1 MVVPLPV
8 RASRRLRGSVVIH
21 PPHHEDHRQGTGKGK
36 GKGGRRAEGHTG
48 KDKDGEDRRT
58 TEDHVLDVI
67 AVHEFSSAQRGSG
80 ALPTTAGS
88 VGNMEFW
95 AREP

>member
-1 MVVPLPV
+1 M
-8 RASRRLRGSVVIH
+8 RAFLRVRGSVVIH
-21 PPHHEDHRQGTGKGK
+21 PQHHEDHRQGTGKGK

-48 KDKDGEDRRT
+48 KDENGEDRRT

-67 AVHEFSSAQRGSG
+67 AVHEFSSARWGSG
-80 ALPTTAGS
+80 VLPTTAGS

-95 AREP
+95 VRES